1 MKEKKDN
8 QDVDDVFSPKGAV
21 SGGRRK
27 GFFHR
32 LFTIY
37 TNDLAVRCS
46 NAALVAATTAA
57 THLLSAFALRHAV
70 SEQQA
75 RPDESQ
81 VCYIRQW
88 PPLLL
93 TLLCRCHRASRDFDV
108 EKN

>member
-1 MKEKKDN
+1 MAHTEPLCKKKDEGKKDN

-46 NAALVAATTAA
+46 NAALSPPQLPPPTCCLR
-57 THLLSAFALRHAV
+57 LLYAM
-70 SEQQA
+70 Q
-75 RPDESQ
+75 
-81 VCYIRQW
+81 
-88 PPLLL
+88 
-93 TLLCRCHRASRDFDV
+93 
-108 EKN
+108 

>member
-1 MKEKKDN
+1 MKEKKTTKTLTT
-8 QDVDDVFSPKGAV
+8 FLSLKGAV